1 MVQIHIIF
9 IHLQYHKVIFNLL
22 YMVILNQILL
32 QNLKIQLFKDYIFI
46 INSLIYLLLHDII
59 INLYDVNNALNL
71 NHLM

>member
-1 MVQIHIIF
+1 MEQIHIFF
-9 IHLQYHKVIFNLL
+9 IHLQYHMVIFNLL
-22 YMVILNQILL
+22 YMVILNHILL